1 MSEDKRKPVLGD
13 HKRVKSKLVTP
24 FNDAFGS
31 MREVSWINMMIPE
44 LLWIALVQKSWGPR
58 RGVEIITAFT
68 RDVRAS
74 DSTRDRTIWAA
85 AGKFAALPGGVLTGI
100 VEGRPYRD
108 DLCAPLAPLHAHYPE
123 HPMHELVSADTETS
137 WSQGLGTLKKVVDE
151 LFDRASTSATMVQ
164 ATATWLAFD
173 AERLKVSPGLAL
185 ADFPRIEDYPKTDQS
200 QRIAASIRATL
211 NQMFGE
217 FDLMASGTSW
227 PIAFWN
233 RGLELEPCED

>member
-1 MSEDKRKPVLGD
+1 MSKGTRTPVLGD

-24 FNDAFGS
+24 VNDAFGPIG
-31 MREVSWINMMIPE
+31 EVSWINTMIPE
-44 LLWIALVQKSWGPR
+44 LLWIALVQRAWGPR

-68 RDVRAS
+68 RDLRAS
-74 DSTRDRTIWAA
+74 EPSRNHTIWAA
-85 AGKFAALPGGVLTGI
+85 AGKFSALPDGVLAGI

-108 DLCAPLAPLHAHYPE
+108 DLCGPLAPLHAYYPE
-123 HPMHELVSADTETS
+123 HPMHELVCPVAETPYS
-137 WSQGLGTLKKVVDE
+137 HDLGVLKELIDE

-173 AERLKVSPGLAL
+173 AERLKVSAGLAL
-185 ADFPRIEDYPKTDQS
+185 ADFPRIEDYPNTEQS
-200 QRIAASIRATL
+200 HRIAASIRAAL

-217 FDLMASGTSW
+217 IDLMASGTDW
-227 PIAFWN
+227 PTAFWN

>member
-1 MSEDKRKPVLGD
+1 MSEGKRTPVLGD

-24 FNDAFGS
+24 LNDAFGP

-44 LLWIALVQKSWGPR
+44 LLWIALVQKAWGPR
-58 RGVEIITAFT
+58 RGVEIVTAFT

-74 DSTRDRTIWAA
+74 DPTRDRTIWAA
-85 AGKFAALPGGVLTGI
+85 AGKFAALPDGVLAGI
-100 VEGRPYRD
+100 VEKRPYRD

-123 HPMHELVSADTETS
+123 HPMRELVSAVTKPP
-137 WSQGLGTLKKVVDE
+137 WSQDLGALKELVGE
-151 LFDRASTSATMVQ
+151 LFDRASTSTVLVQ

-173 AERLKVSPGLAL
+173 AERLKVSAGLAL

-200 QRIAASIRATL
+200 QRIAASIRAAL

-217 FDLMASGTSW
+217 LDLMASGTGW

-233 RGLELEPCED
+233 RGLELEPCEN